1 MSYAAA
7 GQAAAVDM
15 FARLDAG
22 VRMTLATAYAAR
34 SAGPLG
40 TAIRSLATFAQ
51 CVPNRILFKM
61 PRWHGDLTAEAHN
74 EWTLLLWVWWLLH
87 RDSPKTGKPIQAS
100 SIEQRV
106 SLAKGLLS
114 FRYGFQLAGA
124 APRLSQFFKRIR
136 ETRAAATRRK
146 RRGIRRRHLM
156 KLWSRHSA
164 IRASTKRARSEWAA
178 ETCAWHMLARGGELE
193 SITKDDLSF
202 GRSSGTGRR
211 YAVIWL
217 RPLKKKGGAA
227 QPKLPQFIQE
237 QRRPQEWEPYRAL
250 QRLAESIADEP
261 GTAPLFT
268 AARGAKMST
277 GKFRALNKRYAK
289 LLGWNP
295 KEAGAHTPRIG
306 GATEYGA
313 SGSVSE
319 LLLQARG
326 RWSSDIAAIYA
337 RMTRRAHLAA
347 SDLMFEAHG
356 RDLEE
361 IMPTFVQPA

>member
-1 MSYAAA
+1 
-7 GQAAAVDM
+7 M

-22 VRMTLATAYAAR
+22 VREELATAYAAA
-34 SAGPLG
+34 SEGPLG
-40 TAIRSLATFAQ
+40 TAIRSLAAFAR
-51 CVPNRILFKM
+51 CVPHRVLFKM
-61 PRWHGDLTAEAHN
+61 PRWHGDLTAESHN
-74 EWTLLLWVWWLLH
+74 EWTLLLWVWWLIT
-87 RDSPKTGKPIQAS
+87 RPSAKTGKPLQAS
-100 SIEQRV
+100 TIEQRV

-114 FRYGFQLAGA
+114 FRYGFQLAGE
-124 APRLSQFFKRIR
+124 APRLRQFLKRQR
-136 ETRAAATRRK
+136 EKRGAHVRRK

-156 KLWSRHSA
+156 RLWDRHPA
-164 IRASTKRARSEWAA
+164 VRASTKQARSEWAA
-178 ETCAWHMLARGGELE
+178 EVCAWHMLARGGEIATVTRGDLE
-193 SITKDDLSF
+193 F
-202 GRSSGTGRR
+202 GRSKRTGRR

-217 RPLKKKGGAA
+217 RPLKKKRGAA